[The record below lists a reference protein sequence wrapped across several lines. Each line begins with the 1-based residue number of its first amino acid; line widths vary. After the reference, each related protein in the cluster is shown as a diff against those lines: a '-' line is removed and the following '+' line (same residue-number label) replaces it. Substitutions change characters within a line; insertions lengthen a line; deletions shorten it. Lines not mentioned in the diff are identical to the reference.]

1 MDQPRALPHAEVKD
15 LLQTI
20 IRRREERNT
29 HDKDSHQY
37 RMLDERLDELLELL
51 AQQFMSSPARGTER
65 FPETL
70 PPAEEEGDYHSTS
83 TSDFDPVQELKR
95 AVPGPVNETPPEL
108 DTTPSLEETPEQK
121 KEREE
126 LERIYAGGKISAYS
140 MKSSLYNSLKKA
152 PSTLFRSISSVSKK
166 VNPFECKTKT
176 KKTMKMKK
184 MKTKRYRKN

>member
-15 LLQTI
+15 LLQAI

-51 AQQFMSSPARGTER
+51 AQQFMSSPTRGTER

-83 TSDFDPVQELKR
+83 VSNFDPAKELRR
-95 AVPGPVNETPPEL
+95 AVPDSLNETPADL
-108 DTTPSLEETPEQK
+108 DTTPSVEETPKQK

-126 LERIYAGGKISAYS
+126 LERIYGGKITAYS

-166 VNPFECKTKT
+166 VNPFMKSKKMKKSKT
-176 KKTMKMKK
+176 KK
-184 MKTKRYRKN
+184 YRKN

>member
-1 MDQPRALPHAEVKD
+1 MDVPHALPHSEVKD
-15 LLQTI
+15 LLQAI

-37 RMLDERLDELLELL
+37 RMIDERLDELLELL

-70 PPAEEEGDYHSTS
+70 PPAEEEEEFHSTS
-83 TSDFDPVQELKR
+83 TSVFDPVQELKR

-108 DTTPSLEETPEQK
+108 DTTPSLEIPEQK
-121 KEREE
+121 RHREE
-126 LERIYAGGKISAYS
+126 LERIYGGKISAYS

-152 PSTLFRSISSVSKK
+152 PSTLFRSISSASKK

-184 MKTKRYRKN
+184 MKTKKYRKN